1 MLTITSNAAEAIRAI
16 VDSTDVPDDG
26 GLRISV
32 AQQDGAQAALELAV
46 SPAPMEGDEV
56 VEEEGAQ
63 VFLDEL
69 ASMALEDKSLDAQI
83 EGEEISFGILERE
96 GETGPEPPL

>member
-16 VDSTDVPDDG
+16 VESTDVPEEG
-26 GLRISV
+26 GIRISI
-32 AQQDGAQAALELAV
+32 ARQNGAQASLELAI

-56 VEEEGAQ
+56 LDAQGAH

-69 ASMALEDKSLDAQI
+69 AAVALEDKSLDAQI
-83 EGEEISFGILERE
+83 EGDEISFGILERDE
-96 GETGPEPPL
+96 EGPEPPL